1 MLLRCSLAL
10 VLLCFSS
17 VTLGMKLRT
26 ITLAIGL
33 RSSDPE
39 GLHAALSDVSHP
51 ASPRYGEHLSKA
63 DVTRFVA
70 PTEEGMAAV
79 TSWLARHNITPAT
92 TSPSGETLRI
102 QVPVGTA
109 NALLSAEY
117 SEFVHKP
124 SNSTTVRTLSYALP
138 KDVENHVR
146 FIYPTTQFHS
156 PIRHR
161 GPVFEVVD
169 SPGTMHTDSESEART
184 TPDIPSSCAREITPA
199 CLQALYRIP
208 TSPASAAGN
217 EIAVSAFGGEV
228 ANKTDLRL
236 FLLQER
242 PDIANV
248 TFGEEAIDAGK
259 LGGAGT
265 SEADLDVQYTVGVAS
280 RVPTRF
286 VAVGWRNEDEIFGFM
301 DIIDH
306 LLQLENPP
314 AVLTTSYGYDETE
327 SLCDAYAQLGVRGTT
342 VIFSSGDGGVAG
354 SYFNPDQ
361 SCDDGAFV
369 PSFPSTCPFVTSVG
383 ATQGIDPERA
393 APYSAGGFSNIFP
406 RPIWQED
413 AVNRYLDALQGQGGP
428 AYEKLDGLYNAT
440 GRAFPDVAVQGTGYV
455 VYVAGK
461 RRLARGTSAAAPV
474 FASMVA
480 LLNDERLREG
490 KQKLGWVNPLF
501 YRAAEEE
508 RRTGRRVF
516 NDVRQGSNPGCGTD
530 GFPAMEGWDVVT
542 GLGTPDYEK
551 LRALSMRYCTEEGAI
566 GTSSG
571 ISPTHF

>member
-1 MLLRCSLAL
+1 MLLRCPLVL

-17 VTLGMKLRT
+17 VSLGRMLRPRTLPHRFEFVRVAPAERT

-70 PTEEGMAAV
+70 PTADGLAAV

-117 SEFVHKP
+117 SEFVHKS
-124 SNSTTVRTLSYALP
+124 SNSTT
-138 KDVENHVR
+138 DVENHVR

-199 CLQALYRIP
+199 CLQALYRILH
-208 TSPASAAGN
+208 
-217 EIAVSAFGGEV
+217 
-228 ANKTDLRL
+228 LRLAPLGMRSLHDQL

-265 SEADLDVQYTVGVAS
+265 SEAYTVGVAS

-306 LLQLENPP
+306 LLQLEKTP

-327 SLCDAYAQLGVRGTT
+327 WEGAHDVELGARGTT

-406 RPIWQED
+406 RPIWQKD

-455 VYVAGK
+455 VYVAGE

-530 GFPAMEGWDVVT
+530 GFPAMEGWDAVT
-542 GLGTPDYEK
+542 GLGTPDYER
-551 LRALSMRYCTEEGAI
+551 LRALSMGY
-566 GTSSG
+566 
-571 ISPTHF
+571 